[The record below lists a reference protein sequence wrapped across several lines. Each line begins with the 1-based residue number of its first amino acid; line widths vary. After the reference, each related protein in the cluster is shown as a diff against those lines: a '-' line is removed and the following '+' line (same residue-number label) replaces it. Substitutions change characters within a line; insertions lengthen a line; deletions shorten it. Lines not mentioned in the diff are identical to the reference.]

1 MNATSTFATPPI
13 ARSGFSTH
21 TARQQAAWSSGDHA
35 VTGTT
40 TERAALFGAFRLLP
54 AQQLLPDGLP
64 PHGEERRSAVYAA
77 CSRLAAM
84 RRISNHEARPW
95 PPILRDAPAALL
107 RMRRMFHQNFPPVPD
122 LALPSHSTGAKP

>member
-54 AQQLLPDGLP
+54 AQQLLPDGLLP
-64 PHGEERRSAVYAA
+64 RGEERRNAVYAA
-77 CSRLAAM
+77 CARLAA

-107 RMRRMFHQNFPPVPD
+107 RMRRMFHQNFPSGPD
-122 LALPSHSTGAKP
+122 LALSSHSTGAKP

>member
-1 MNATSTFATPPI
+1 MNATSTFATPPV

-21 TARQQAAWSSGDHA
+21 TARQQAAWNPGNHA

-54 AQQLLPDGLP
+54 AQQLRPDGLP

-77 CSRLAAM
+77 CARLA
-84 RRISNHEARPW
+84 RDSSRPDVAA
-95 PPILRDAPAALL
+95 ILRDAPAALL
-107 RMRRMFHQNFPPVPD
+107 RMRRMFHQHFPPVPD